1 MYYLY
6 LDNELMP
13 ITPEK
18 VQIKIKGGNKTISL
32 INEGEVNQ
40 IKPSK
45 LTEISFDLLLPNQ
58 AYPFALYKNGEFLP
72 PSYFLDLFEKL
83 KAKKKPFKFK
93 LLRTDPQGNSL
104 FDTSL
109 DVTMESCPITE
120 DAKEGFDVQVGIE
133 LKEWRDYGVT
143 TIKVKKSSGKTKVT
157 KKKTAKKSS
166 SKKSK
171 SSSYVV
177 KSGDTL
183 WAIAK
188 KYLGNGGK
196 WKTIYNANKSIIEK
210 AAKSHGYASSATGHW
225 IFPGTKLTIPAK
237 E

>member
-6 LDNELMP
+6 LNNELMP

-18 VQIKIKGGNKTISL
+18 VQIKAKGNNKTISL

-40 IKPSK
+40 IKTSK
-45 LTEISFDLLLPNQ
+45 LKEVTFDVLLPNQ

-72 PSYFLDLFEKL
+72 PAHFLELFEEL
-83 KAKKKPFKFK
+83 KAKKKPYKFK
-93 LLRTDPQGNSL
+93 LLRMDPQGNSL

-109 DVTMESCPITE
+109 DVTMEDYTIDE
-120 DAKEGFDVQVGIE
+120 DADEGFNIKVSIT

-143 TIKVKKSSGKTKVT
+143 TIKVKKSSGKTTVQ
-157 KKKTAKKSS
+157 KKKTTTKSS
-166 SKKSK
+166 TKKAK
-171 SSSYVV
+171 ISSYVV

-188 KYLGNGGK
+188 KYLGDGSK
-196 WKTIYNANKSIIEK
+196 WKTVYNANKTVIEK
-210 AAKSHGYASSATGHW
+210 ASKSHGYASSATGHW

-237 E
+237 G

>member
-6 LDNELMP
+6 LDNELVP

-18 VQIKIKGGNKTISL
+18 VQIKAKGNNKTISL

-40 IKPSK
+40 IKTSK
-45 LTEISFDLLLPNQ
+45 LKEVTFDVLLPNQ

-72 PSYFLDLFEKL
+72 PAHFLELFEEL
-83 KAKKKPFKFK
+83 KVETKPFKFK

-109 DVTMESCPITE
+109 DVTMEDYTIDE
-120 DAKEGFDVQVGIE
+120 DADEGFDIKVSIT

-143 TIKVKKSSGKTKVT
+143 TIKVKKSSDKTTVQ
-157 KKKTAKKSS
+157 KKKTTTKSNTKKA
-166 SKKSK
+166 K

-188 KYLGNGGK
+188 KYLGDGSK
-196 WKTIYNANKSIIEK
+196 WQTIYNSNKTVIEK

-237 E
+237 G

>member
-13 ITPEK
+13 VTPEK
-18 VQIKIKGGNKTISL
+18 VQIKVKGNNKTLSL

-40 IKPSK
+40 IKTNK
-45 LTEISFDLLLPNQ
+45 LTEVSFEVLLPNQ
-58 AYPFALYKNGEFLP
+58 AYPFALYKGGEFLT
-72 PSYFLDLFEKL
+72 PSYFLELFEKL
-83 KAKKKPFKFK
+83 KAEEEPFKFK
-93 LLRTDPQGNSL
+93 LLRLDPKGDSL

-109 DVTMESCPITE
+109 DVTMEDYTIDE
-120 DAKEGFDVQVGIE
+120 DADEGFDIKVSIT

-143 TIKVKKSSGKTKVT
+143 TIKVKTNSSGKTTVT
-157 KKKTAKKSS
+157 KKDTKNSS
-166 SKKSK
+166 TKKSK
-171 SSSYVV
+171 SSSYTV

-188 KYLGNGGK
+188 KYLGDGSK

-210 AAKSHGYASSATGHW
+210 VAKSRGYASSATGHW
-225 IFPGTKLTIPAK
+225 IFPGTKLTIPK
-237 E
+237 G